1 MRTKLSTI
9 LSAAAASL
17 TFGLAWGCGGGAH
30 LSDDFGQRSRAAF
43 RAQQVE
49 PQPKAEDQ
57 APAGLDSEEASIIHG
72 QYRKSMG
79 ATGRTAPQGE
89 PRVLVVEEPK
99 K

>member
-17 TFGLAWGCGGGAH
+17 AFGLVWACGGGAH
-30 LSDDFGQRSRAAF
+30 LSDDFGQRSHAAF
-43 RAQQVE
+43 HAQQVD
-49 PQPKAEDQ
+49 PQPPANDQ

-79 ATGRTAPQGE
+79 AAARGPSQGE